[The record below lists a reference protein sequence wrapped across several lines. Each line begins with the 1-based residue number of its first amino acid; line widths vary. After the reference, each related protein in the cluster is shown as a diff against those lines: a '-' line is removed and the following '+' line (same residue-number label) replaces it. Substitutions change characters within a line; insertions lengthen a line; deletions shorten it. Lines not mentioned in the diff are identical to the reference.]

1 MTDTTAGEGGLAAQL
16 RRRLD
21 DLKGQ
26 FEKGRA
32 RLGQLEAEAGELR
45 QTLTRIAERH
55 PGARG
60 GAGPARRRPRGASGR
75 AVTPPE
81 TRPSVS
87 SRGARRRPVSAGS
100 RK

>member
-45 QTLTRIAERH
+45 QTLTRIAGAIQVLEEELGRH
-55 PGARG
+55 DGAPGEPP
-60 GAGPARRRPRGASGR
+60 AGP
-75 AVTPPE
+75 
-81 TRPSVS
+81 
-87 SRGARRRPVSAGS
+87 
-100 RK
+100 

>member
-16 RRRLD
+16 RRRLE

-45 QTLTRIAERH
+45 QTLTRIAGAIQVLEEELGRH
-55 PGARG
+55 DGGPGQPP
-60 GAGPARRRPRGASGR
+60 AGP
-75 AVTPPE
+75 
-81 TRPSVS
+81 
-87 SRGARRRPVSAGS
+87 
-100 RK
+100 

>member
-16 RRRLD
+16 RRRLE

-45 QTLTRIAERH
+45 QTLTRIAGAIQVLEEELGRH
-55 PGARG
+55 DG
-60 GAGPARRRPRGASGR
+60 GPREPPARP
-75 AVTPPE
+75 
-81 TRPSVS
+81 
-87 SRGARRRPVSAGS
+87 
-100 RK
+100 

>member
-45 QTLTRIAERH
+45 QTLTRIAGAIQVLEEELGRH
-55 PGARG
+55 DGGPGQPP
-60 GAGPARRRPRGASGR
+60 AGP
-75 AVTPPE
+75 
-81 TRPSVS
+81 
-87 SRGARRRPVSAGS
+87 
-100 RK
+100 

>member
-16 RRRLD
+16 RRRLE

-45 QTLTRIAERH
+45 QTLTRIAGAIQVLEEELGRH
-55 PGARG
+55 DGGPG
-60 GAGPARRRPRGASGR
+60 
-75 AVTPPE
+75 E
-81 TRPSVS
+81 PS
-87 SRGARRRPVSAGS
+87 AQP
-100 RK
+100 

>member
-45 QTLTRIAERH
+45 QTLTRIAGAIQVLEEELGRH
-55 PGARG
+55 DGGPGAPP
-60 GAGPARRRPRGASGR
+60 AGP
-75 AVTPPE
+75 
-81 TRPSVS
+81 
-87 SRGARRRPVSAGS
+87 
-100 RK
+100 